1 MAILHIFHRMINFY
15 RIPSCAFCDEVES
28 KLKELVLAHRI
39 HMQPAASAKP
49 YLTEGKQSYHTEV
62 SIRRVLRE
70 IGGEIAI
77 SRAAQ
82 SDACM
87 IDPDGT
93 GCL

>member
-1 MAILHIFHRMINFY
+1 MINFY

-28 KLKELVLAHRI
+28 KLKELVVAHKV
-39 HMQPAASAKP
+39 HSQPAANAMP
-49 YLTEGKQSYHTEV
+49 YLTEGRQLYASKA
-62 SIRRVLRE
+62 SIRHLLRE
-70 IGGEIAI
+70 IAGEIAI

-82 SDACM
+82 SDTCM